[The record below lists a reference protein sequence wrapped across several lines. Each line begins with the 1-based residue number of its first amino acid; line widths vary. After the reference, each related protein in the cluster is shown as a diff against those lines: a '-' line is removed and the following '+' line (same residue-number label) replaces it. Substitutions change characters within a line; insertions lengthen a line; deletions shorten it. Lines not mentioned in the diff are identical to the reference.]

1 MNSTQAQELL
11 NQIGRRNLFAISG
24 GRVRL
29 VGDTLVLPVSNGYTV
44 EIDYCE
50 GSDTYTVR
58 RVFTRGVKRWIK
70 GESVNVYCDQVGD
83 VAYVASCFRSY
94 EFGQEVTA

>member
-11 NQIGRRNLFAISG
+11 NQIGRSTVLAISG

-29 VGDTLVLPVSNGYTV
+29 AGDTLVLPVSNGYTV
-44 EIDYCE
+44 EITLDP
-50 GSDTYTVR
+50 SDTYTVS

-70 GESVNVYCDQVGD
+70 GQIDNVYCDQVSD
-83 VAYVASCFRSY
+83 IAYEASCFRSND
-94 EFGQEVTA
+94 FGAHRVA

>member
-11 NQIGRRNLFAISG
+11 NQIGRSNVLAISG

-29 VGDTLVLPVSNGYTV
+29 VGDTLVLPVGNGYTV
-44 EIDYCE
+44 EIDLA
-50 GSDTYTVR
+50 GNDTYTVR

-70 GESVNVYCDQVGD
+70 GECVNVYCDQVGE

-94 EFGQEVTA
+94 EFGQEVPA